1 MNALHF
7 DLGERKHVRLEV
19 FSTKKEDFII
29 SEAKYELIKS
39 GSLNAEDSGIC
50 TITDHEM
57 DMLIC
62 PNAIGSYILR
72 ITYSI
77 GDSTLIKNVNLKV
90 ERYGVY

>member
-1 MNALHF
+1 M
-7 DLGERKHVRLEV
+7 

-39 GSLNAEDSGIC
+39 GALNADESGIC
-50 TITDHEM
+50 TITEHEM